1 MLYDKIGKD
10 YRTQRIPDP
19 RVAAAIFSALGEAQS
34 VANIGAGT
42 GSYEPLG
49 RTIVAIEP
57 AMTMIRQRPH
67 NAAFAVCAV
76 AEELPLRDKC
86 VDAALAVLTLHHW
99 RDVAKGLSEL
109 RRIARD
115 RVVILTYD
123 PNDAGFWLTA
133 EYFPAIAVKDRLQ
146 FPAVDAIASILER
159 TTVQSLPVPK
169 DCVDGF
175 LGAYWSRPHAYLE
188 PAVRSGMSAFADL
201 DGLEEGLRRL
211 QSDLD
216 SGIWHQ
222 KFGALTENHELDIGY
237 RLVVSALR

>member
-1 MLYDKIGKD
+1 VLYDEIGKD
-10 YRTQRIPDP
+10 YRTQRMPDP
-19 RVAAAIFSALGEAQS
+19 RVAAAIDRALGEARS
-34 VANIGAGT
+34 VANVGAGT
-42 GSYEPLG
+42 GSYEPPG
-49 RTIVAIEP
+49 RTIVAVEP

-67 NAAFAVCAV
+67 NAALAVRAV
-76 AEELPLRDKC
+76 AEQLPLRDKC
-86 VDAALAVLTLHHW
+86 VDAAMAVLTLHHW
-99 RDVAKGLSEL
+99 QDVAKGLCEL

-123 PNDAGFWLTA
+123 PLDAGFWLTT
-133 EYFPAIAVKDRLQ
+133 EYFPAIAAKDRLQ
-146 FPAVDAIASILER
+146 FPAVNAIAGILGR

-188 PAVRSGMSAFADL
+188 PSVRSGMSAFANL
-201 DGLEEGLRRL
+201 DGLEEGLHRL
-211 QSDLD
+211 RNDLD

-222 KFGALTENHELDIGY
+222 KFGALTGNEELDIGY